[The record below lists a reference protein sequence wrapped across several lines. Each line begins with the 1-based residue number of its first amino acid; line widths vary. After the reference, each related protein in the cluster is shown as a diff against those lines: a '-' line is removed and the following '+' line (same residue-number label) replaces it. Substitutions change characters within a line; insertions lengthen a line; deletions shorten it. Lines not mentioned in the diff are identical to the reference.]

1 MKSLILGVLA
11 VVAGAAVNLTATS
24 AQTGSQLI
32 VRPGS
37 PEAAEF
43 LRKLQDAEYS
53 DRGNSSSYIA
63 TTLLSVIT
71 MHAKPTRLA
80 PSSSGSRADNR
91 FPAKKSTTR
100 SITARPV
107 STRVAL
113 QSH

>member
-53 DRGNSSSYIA
+53 DRGNSSSYSSDDP
-63 TTLLSVIT
+63 SVGHYYARKADEVSALI
-71 MHAKPTRLA
+71 KRLE
-80 PSSSGSRADNR
+80 GGNR